1 MLPNVL
7 SLDSTYVFT
16 DERYFSAADKHRV
29 LADWQRFLA
38 SGFKQS
44 YFTPALYHTL
54 HQSCAFLAHTN
65 RERFWQHYFANE
77 VAYLRAF
84 LAQFGGHHRSVQ
96 FGTTAWLDGP
106 AADLKA
112 ALCAEVR
119 LIYEPLSQV
128 LDDLERQ
135 HAELIRVWHDF
146 AQAAGLAPLDLPSGY
161 IISDN
166 SRTLLAFA
174 GQIAR
179 QRRPAL
185 VGLQQYFPQPWLEIA
200 DPATSSNT
208 L

>member
-1 MLPNVL
+1 MLPNIL
-7 SLDSTYVFT
+7 SLDSTYAFT

-38 SGFKQS
+38 GGFKQS
-44 YFTPALYHTL
+44 DFTPALYHTL
-54 HQSCAFLAHTN
+54 HQHCAFLAHTH

-77 VAYLRAF
+77 VPYLRAC

-112 ALCAEVR
+112 ALCQEVS

-146 AQAAGLAPLDLPSGY
+146 AQAAGLAPLDLPTGY
-161 IISDN
+161 VISDN

-185 VGLQQYFPQPWLEIA
+185 VGLQQYFPPPWLELTA
-200 DPATSSNT
+200 PATGDPF
-208 L
+208 

>member
-77 VAYLRAF
+77 VAYLRAL
-84 LAQFGGHHRSVQ
+84 LAQFGGHHRSVE

-106 AADLKA
+106 ATEILVQPGDLVEKGQQLANLATWRTRQASPTQLPDPPTSRGAEEPGSGGETITPAPPPDPFALPRA
-112 ALCAEVR
+112 AANLR
-119 LIYEPLSQV
+119 L
-128 LDDLERQ
+128 
-135 HAELIRVWHDF
+135 
-146 AQAAGLAPLDLPSGY
+146 AQAEATRA
-161 IISDN
+161 
-166 SRTLLAFA
+166 
-174 GQIAR
+174 
-179 QRRPAL
+179 RPATECHRSGS
-185 VGLQQYFPQPWLEIA
+185 GL
-200 DPATSSNT
+200 
-208 L
+208 